1 MIFNFS
7 IIKKH
12 STHFLLYLI
21 IILGPGINTSN
32 AQEVLLGKDTAA
44 VAESAPASPPDTLG
58 RSTPRGAVEG
68 FITAV
73 ANEDYEKAAKYLRL
87 DRVLKKNRNK
97 VRLAQALESVMNDG
111 TVFPYTLMSNDPL
124 GRTDDNLGPNLER
137 IGTATVNNEPFDL
150 LLESTTGK
158 NGEVIWLFSSETI
171 QRLPTQ
177 VESAPIAPLIERVMP
192 DALNKEKW
200 GGVPVGHWL
209 GLIFLI
215 VTAYVLAW
223 ATTKAVL
230 FLIPLLW
237 KRARTDPHAGIIK
250 AFSLPIQIYL
260 TVVFFV
266 VCSQEAGISIIVRQ
280 RFSNLTVVVGLIAV
294 LLLLWQILDTST
306 HYVEK
311 RMGRKRNQAAVS
323 AVLFIRR
330 AAKIALVFIGV
341 IMVLGTFG
349 FDVTTGIAALGIGG
363 IALALGAQK
372 TVENFVGSVT
382 LIADQPV
389 RVGDF
394 CKVGDVVG
402 TVEQIGMRSTQ
413 IRTNDRTVVTI
424 PNGMFSSLQIE
435 NFFHRDRFWFHPV
448 FRIRF
453 DATPDQIRY
462 LLVELRAVLYAHPK
476 VDPSSA
482 RVRFIEIGTDAFK
495 LEVFSYIL
503 AADFDRF
510 LEIQEDIY
518 LRMMDVVA
526 SSGTGFA
533 LSSQTV
539 YLAKEKEPSEEKAAE
554 AHEKVKKWVEDG
566 DLQIPAFDPEYI
578 KDLQNKIV
586 YPPEGSSV
594 YKNEQKEI

>member
-1 MIFNFS
+1 MIFNFR
-7 IIKKH
+7 ILKKH
-12 STHFLLYLI
+12 SAYLLFYSFLF
-21 IILGPGINTSN
+21 LGLGINTSS
-32 AQEVLLGKDTAA
+32 AQEDSPEKDTAA
-44 VAESAPASPPDTLG
+44 IGEAAPALPPDSLG
-58 RSTPRGAVEG
+58 RGTPRGTVEG
-68 FITAV
+68 FISAV
-73 ANEDYEKAAKYLRL
+73 AAENYEKAAMYLRL
-87 DRVLKKNRNK
+87 DRILKKNRDK
-97 VRLAQALESVMNDG
+97 VRLAKALEAVMNDG
-111 TVFPYTLMSNDPL
+111 TVSPYTLMSNDPA
-124 GRTDDNLGPNLER
+124 GKSDDNLGPNLER
-137 IGTATVNNEPFDL
+137 IGTAKVNNEPFDL
-150 LLESTTGK
+150 LLESTKGI

-177 VESAPIAPLIERVMP
+177 VEAAPIAPLIEKVMP
-192 DALNKEKW
+192 DALNKNKW
-200 GGVPVGHWL
+200 GGVPVGHWF

-215 VTAYVLAW
+215 LTAYVLAW
-223 ATTKAVL
+223 AITKAGL
-230 FLIPLLW
+230 FFIPLLW
-237 KRARTDPHAGIIK
+237 KRARNDPHAGIIK

-260 TVVFFV
+260 TVLLFV

-280 RFSNLTVVVGLIAV
+280 RFSNLTVVVGLVA
-294 LLLLWQILDTST
+294 LLLLVWQLLDTST
-306 HYVEK
+306 RYVEK
-311 RMGRKRNQAAVS
+311 RMRKRRNQAAVS
-323 AVLFIRR
+323 AVLFLRR
-330 AAKIALVFIGV
+330 AAKIALVFIGI
-341 IMVLGTFG
+341 IMALGTFG

-413 IRTNDRTVVTI
+413 LRTNDRTVVTI
-424 PNGMFSSLQIE
+424 PNGEFSSLKIE

-462 LLVELRAVLYAHPK
+462 LLVEMRAILYAHPK

-554 AHEKVKKWVEDG
+554 AQEKVKKWVEDG

-594 YKNEQKEI
+594 YKNEQKGI

>member
-1 MIFNFS
+1 MIFNFRLLE
-7 IIKKH
+7 KH
-12 STHFLLYLI
+12 YTYILFCSLFFL
-21 IILGPGINTSN
+21 GAGINTGQ
-32 AQEVLLGKDTAA
+32 AQELGFGKDTTTAA
-44 VAESAPASPPDTLG
+44 VPVLPPDSLG
-58 RSTPRGAVEG
+58 RSTPRGTVEG
-68 FITAV
+68 FISAV
-73 ANEDYEKAAKYLRL
+73 AGENYEKAAMYLRL
-87 DRVLKKNRNK
+87 DKVLKKNRDR
-97 VRLAQALESVMNDG
+97 VRLAKALESLLNDG
-111 TVFPYTLMSNDPL
+111 TVFPYSLMSNDA
-124 GRTDDNLGPNLER
+124 GGKTDDNLGPNLER
-137 IGTATVNNEPFDL
+137 IGTATVNNEPFDI

-177 VESAPIAPLIERVMP
+177 VEAAPIAPLVERVMP
-192 DALNKEKW
+192 DALNARKW
-200 GGVPVGHWL
+200 GGVPAGHWF
-209 GLIFLI
+209 GLIFL
-215 VTAYVLAW
+215 VLLAYLLAW
-223 ATTKAVL
+223 ATTKAML
-230 FLIPLLW
+230 FFIPLVW
-237 KRARTDPHAGIIK
+237 KRARNDPHAGIIK

-266 VCSQEAGISIIVRQ
+266 ICSQEAGISIIVRQ
-280 RFSNLTVVVGLIAV
+280 RLSNLTVVVGLVAL
-294 LLLLWQILDTST
+294 LLLLWQLLNTST
-306 HYVEK
+306 RYVEK
-311 RMGRKRNQAAVS
+311 RMGKKRNQAAVS
-323 AVLFIRR
+323 AVLFLRR
-330 AAKIALVFIGV
+330 AAKIALVFVGI

-424 PNGMFSSLQIE
+424 PNGEFSSLKIE

-462 LLVELRAVLYAHPK
+462 LLVELRAILYAHPK

-503 AADFDRF
+503 AADADRF

-539 YLAKEKEPSEEKAAE
+539 YLAKEKQPSEEKAVE

>member
-1 MIFNFS
+1 MIFTFS
-7 IIKKH
+7 RLNKIPKY
-12 STHFLLYLI
+12 FLLYFVI
-21 IILGPGINTSN
+21 ANALGIHDSMAQSNLFPGDT
-32 AQEVLLGKDTAA
+32 TAA
-44 VAESAPASPPDTLG
+44 AAAPVLPPDSLG
-58 RSTPRGAVEG
+58 RRTPKGTVEG
-68 FITAV
+68 FISAV
-73 ANEDYEKAAKYLRL
+73 AEENYEKASMYMRL
-87 DRVLKKNRNK
+87 DKLLKKNRNK
-97 VRLAQALESVMNDG
+97 VKLAQALEMVMNKG
-111 TVFPYTLMSNDPL
+111 TVLPYTLMSNDEA
-124 GRTDDNLGPNLER
+124 GKADDNLGPELER
-137 IGTATVNNEPFDL
+137 IGTGTVNNESFDL
-150 LLESTTGK
+150 LLERTTAKDG
-158 NGEVIWLFSSETI
+158 GTIWLFSSETI
-171 QRLPTQ
+171 QRLPTS
-177 VESAPIAPLIERVMP
+177 VAAAPIAPLIDRVMP
-192 DALNKEKW
+192 DTLNDTKW
-200 GGVPVGHWL
+200 GGVPVSHWL
-209 GLIFLI
+209 GLVFLI
-215 VTAYVLAW
+215 AAAYVMAW
-223 ATTKAVL
+223 AFTKGVL
-230 FLIPLLW
+230 LLIPLVW
-237 KRARTDPHAGIIK
+237 RKARNDPYAGIIT

-260 TVVFFV
+260 TVVFFAI
-266 VCSQEAGISIIVRQ
+266 CSKEAGISIIVRQ
-280 RFSNLTVVVGLIAV
+280 RFSYLTVVAGLIAA

-306 HYVEK
+306 RYVEK
-311 RMGRKRNQAAVS
+311 RMGKKRNQAAVS

-330 AAKIALVFIGV
+330 AAKIALIFIGI
-341 IMVLGTFG
+341 IMILGTFG

-413 IRTNDRTVVTI
+413 IRTNDRTIVTI
-424 PNGMFSSLQIE
+424 PNGMFASLQIE

-462 LLVELRAVLYAHPK
+462 LLVEMRAILYAHPK

-539 YLAKEKEPSEEKAAE
+539 YLAREKEPSEEKSAE
-554 AHEKVKKWVEDG
+554 VKEKVKKWVEDG
-566 DLQIPAFDPEYI
+566 DLQMPAFDPEYI
-578 KDLQNKIV
+578 KELQNKIV
-586 YPPEGSSV
+586 YPPKGSV
-594 YKNEQKEI
+594 IYKNEQKGI

>member
-1 MIFNFS
+1 MIFNFRLLE
-7 IIKKH
+7 KH
-12 STHFLLYLI
+12 YTY
-21 IILGPGINTSN
+21 ILFYSLFFFSSGINTGQ
-32 AQEVLLGKDTAA
+32 AQDLGFSKDTTTA
-44 VAESAPASPPDTLG
+44 VVPVLPPDSLG
-58 RSTPRGAVEG
+58 RSTPRGTVEA
-68 FITAV
+68 FISAV
-73 ANEDYEKAAKYLRL
+73 AGENYEKAAMYLRL
-87 DRVLKKNRNK
+87 DKVLKKNRDK
-97 VRLAQALESVMNDG
+97 VRLAKALESLLNDG
-111 TVFPYTLMSNDPL
+111 TVFPYSLMSNDPA
-124 GRTDDNLGPNLER
+124 GKTDDNLGPNLER
-137 IGTATVNNEPFDL
+137 IGTATVNNEPFDI
-150 LLESTTGK
+150 LLESTNGK

-177 VESAPIAPLIERVMP
+177 VEAAPIAPLIERVMP
-192 DALNKEKW
+192 DALNASKW
-200 GGVPVGHWL
+200 GGVPAGHWF
-209 GLIFLI
+209 GLIFL
-215 VTAYVLAW
+215 VLLAYLLAW
-223 ATTKAVL
+223 AITKAVL
-230 FLIPLLW
+230 FFIPLVW
-237 KRARTDPHAGIIK
+237 RRARNDPHAGIIK

-280 RFSNLTVVVGLIAV
+280 RFSNLTVVVGLVAL
-294 LLLLWQILDTST
+294 LLLLWQLLNTST
-306 HYVEK
+306 RYVEK
-311 RMGRKRNQAAVS
+311 RMGKKRNQAAVS
-323 AVLFIRR
+323 AVLFLRR
-330 AAKIALVFIGV
+330 AAKIALVFVGI

-424 PNGMFSSLQIE
+424 PNGEFSSLKIE

-462 LLVELRAVLYAHPK
+462 LLVELRAILYAHPK

-539 YLAKEKEPSEEKAAE
+539 YLAKEKQPSEEKAAE
-554 AHEKVKKWVEDG
+554 AHEKVRKWVEDG

-594 YKNEQKEI
+594 YKNEQKDI

>member
-1 MIFNFS
+1 MVFNFRTLKRCS
-7 IIKKH
+7 A
-12 STHFLLYLI
+12 HFLLVFFT
-21 IILGPGINTSN
+21 LGALTSYG
-32 AQEVLLGKDTAA
+32 QDGFLKSDTTAA
-44 VAESAPASPPDTLG
+44 EAAPALPPDSLG
-58 RSTPRGAVEG
+58 RRTPRGTVEG
-68 FITAV
+68 FISAV
-73 ANEDYEKAAKYLRL
+73 AEENYEKAAMYLRT
-87 DRVLKKNRNK
+87 DKVLKKNRNK
-97 VRLAQALESVMNDG
+97 VKLAQALEHVMSDG
-111 TVFPYTLMSNDPL
+111 TIFPYTLMSNDEK
-124 GRTDDNLGPNLER
+124 GKQDDNLGPSLER
-137 IGTATVNNEPFDL
+137 IGTASVNNESFDL
-150 LLESTTGK
+150 LLESTTAKDG
-158 NGEVIWLFSSETI
+158 GTIWLFSSETI

-177 VESAPIAPLIERVMP
+177 VEAAPMAPLIDRLMP
-192 DALNKEKW
+192 EVLNSTKW
-200 GGVPVGHWL
+200 GGVPISHWF
-209 GLIFLI
+209 GLILLI
-215 VTAYVLAW
+215 VVAYVMAW
-223 ATTKAVL
+223 VLTKAFL
-230 FLIPLLW
+230 LLIPLLW
-237 KRARTDPHAGIIK
+237 KKSRNDPYAGILR
-250 AFSLPIQIYL
+250 AFSLPVQTYL
-260 TVVFFV
+260 TVLFFV
-266 VCSQEAGISIIVRQ
+266 ICSKEAGISIIVRQ
-280 RFSNLTVVVGLIAV
+280 RFSNLTVVVGLVAL
-294 LLLLWQILDTST
+294 LLLLWQLLDTST
-306 HYVEK
+306 RYVEK
-311 RMGRKRNQAAVS
+311 RMGKRRNQAAVS
-323 AVLFIRR
+323 AVLFLRR
-330 AAKIALVFIGV
+330 AAKIALVFVGI

-394 CKVGDVVG
+394 CKVGDIVG

-424 PNGMFSSLQIE
+424 PNGEFSSLKIE

-453 DATPDQIRY
+453 EATPDQLRY
-462 LLVELRAVLYAHPK
+462 LLVEMRAVLYAHPK

-526 SSGTGFA
+526 ASGTGFA

-539 YLAKEKEPSEEKAAE
+539 YLAREKQPSEEKTAE
-554 AHEKVKKWVEDG
+554 VHETVKKWVEDG
-566 DLQIPAFDPEYI
+566 DLQIPAFDPERI

-594 YKNEQKEI
+594 YKNEQKGI

>member
-1 MIFNFS
+1 MIFNFLTL
-7 IIKKH
+7 KKLQ
-12 STHFLLYLI
+12 THFLLLFLI
-21 IILGPGINTSN
+21 LVTGTSY
-32 AQEVLLGKDTAA
+32 AQGDSAAADTSAA
-44 VAESAPASPPDTLG
+44 EAPALPPDSLG
-58 RSTPRGAVEG
+58 RRTPRGTVEG
-68 FITAV
+68 FISAV
-73 ANEDYEKAAKYLRL
+73 AAEDYEKAAMYLRL
-87 DRVLKKNRNK
+87 DKVLKKNRNK
-97 VRLAQALESVMNDG
+97 VKLAQALEQVLNEG
-111 TVFPYTLMSNDPL
+111 TVFPYSLMSNEP
-124 GRTDDNLGPNLER
+124 GGKTDDKLGPNLER
-137 IGTATVNNEPFDL
+137 IGTASVNNEPFDL

-158 NGEVIWLFSSETI
+158 DGGTIWLFSSETI

-177 VESAPIAPLIERVMP
+177 VEAAPIAPLIDRLMP
-192 DALNKEKW
+192 DALSQTKW
-200 GGVPVGHWL
+200 GGVPVSHWL

-215 VTAYVLAW
+215 VLAYVMAW
-223 ATTKAVL
+223 ALTKGFL
-230 FLIPLLW
+230 LLIPLLW
-237 KRARTDPHAGIIK
+237 VRARNDPHAGIIK

-266 VCSQEAGISIIVRQ
+266 VCSKEAGISIIVRQ
-280 RFSNLTVVVGLIAV
+280 RFSNLTVVVGLIAI
-294 LLLLWQILDTST
+294 LLLLWQLLDTST
-306 HYVEK
+306 RYVEK
-311 RMGRKRNQAAVS
+311 RMSKRRNQAAVS
-323 AVLFIRR
+323 AVLFLRR

-341 IMVLGTFG
+341 IMVLDTFG

-394 CKVGDVVG
+394 CKVGDIVG

-424 PNGMFSSLQIE
+424 PNGEFSSLKIE

-453 DATPDQIRY
+453 DASPDQLRY
-462 LLVELRAVLYAHPK
+462 LLVEMRAVLYAHPK

-526 SSGTGFA
+526 ASGTGFA

-539 YLAKEKEPSEEKAAE
+539 YMAREKEPSEEKRAE
-554 AHEKVKKWVEDG
+554 VHEKVKKWIEDG
-566 DLQIPAFDPEYI
+566 ELQIPAFDPERI

-594 YKNEQKEI
+594 YKNEQKGI

>member
-1 MIFNFS
+1 MIFNFLTL
-7 IIKKH
+7 KKLQ
-12 STHFLLYLI
+12 THFLLLFLI
-21 IILGPGINTSN
+21 LVTGTSY
-32 AQEVLLGKDTAA
+32 AQGASAAADTSAA
-44 VAESAPASPPDTLG
+44 EAPALPPDSLG
-58 RSTPRGAVEG
+58 RRTPRGTVEG
-68 FITAV
+68 FISAV
-73 ANEDYEKAAKYLRL
+73 AAEDYEKAAMYLRL
-87 DRVLKKNRNK
+87 DKVLRKNRNK
-97 VRLAQALESVMNDG
+97 VKLAQALEQVLNEG
-111 TVFPYTLMSNDPL
+111 TVFPYSLMSNEP
-124 GRTDDNLGPNLER
+124 GGETDDKLGPNLER
-137 IGTATVNNEPFDL
+137 IGTASVNNEPFDL

-158 NGEVIWLFSSETI
+158 DGGTIWLFSSETI

-177 VESAPIAPLIERVMP
+177 VEAAPIAPLIDRLMP
-192 DALNKEKW
+192 DALSQTKW
-200 GGVPVGHWL
+200 GGVPVSHWL

-215 VTAYVLAW
+215 VLAYVLAW
-223 ATTKAVL
+223 ALTKGFL
-230 FLIPLLW
+230 LLIPLLW
-237 KRARTDPHAGIIK
+237 VRARNDPHAGIIK

-266 VCSQEAGISIIVRQ
+266 VCSKEAGISIIVRQ
-280 RFSNLTVVVGLIAV
+280 RFSNLTVVVGLIAI
-294 LLLLWQILDTST
+294 LLLLWQLLDTST
-306 HYVEK
+306 RYVEK
-311 RMGRKRNQAAVS
+311 RMSKRRNQAAVS
-323 AVLFIRR
+323 AVLFLRR

-341 IMVLGTFG
+341 IMVLDTFG

-394 CKVGDVVG
+394 CKVGDIVG

-424 PNGMFSSLQIE
+424 PNGEFSSLKIE

-453 DATPDQIRY
+453 DASPDQLRF
-462 LLVELRAVLYAHPK
+462 LLVEMRAVLYAHPK

-526 SSGTGFA
+526 ASGTGFA

-539 YLAKEKEPSEEKAAE
+539 YMAREKEPSEEKRAE
-554 AHEKVKKWVEDG
+554 VHEKVKKWIEDG
-566 DLQIPAFDPEYI
+566 ELQIPAFDPERI

-594 YKNEQKEI
+594 YKNEQKGI

>member
-1 MIFNFS
+1 MIFTFS
-7 IIKKH
+7 RLKKILKY
-12 STHFLLYLI
+12 FLLYFVI
-21 IILGPGINTSN
+21 ANALGIHDSLAQSNLFPGDT
-32 AQEVLLGKDTAA
+32 TAA
-44 VAESAPASPPDTLG
+44 AAAPVLPPDSLG
-58 RSTPRGAVEG
+58 RRTPKGTVEG
-68 FITAV
+68 FISAV
-73 ANEDYEKAAKYLRL
+73 AEENYEKASMYMRL
-87 DRVLKKNRNK
+87 DKLLKKNRNK
-97 VRLAQALESVMNDG
+97 VKLAQALEMVMNKG
-111 TVFPYTLMSNDPL
+111 TVLPYTLMSNDEA
-124 GRTDDNLGPNLER
+124 GKADDNLGPELER
-137 IGTATVNNEPFDL
+137 IGTGTVNNESFDL
-150 LLESTTGK
+150 LLERTTAKDG
-158 NGEVIWLFSSETI
+158 GTIWLFSSETI
-171 QRLPTQ
+171 QRLPTS
-177 VESAPIAPLIERVMP
+177 VAAAPIAPLIDRVMP
-192 DALNKEKW
+192 DTLNDTKW
-200 GGVPVGHWL
+200 GGVPVSHWL
-209 GLIFLI
+209 GLVFLI
-215 VTAYVLAW
+215 AAAYVMAW
-223 ATTKAVL
+223 AFTKGVL
-230 FLIPLLW
+230 LLIPLVW
-237 KRARTDPHAGIIK
+237 RKARNDPYAGIIT

-260 TVVFFV
+260 TVVFFAI
-266 VCSQEAGISIIVRQ
+266 CSKEAGISIIVRQ
-280 RFSNLTVVVGLIAV
+280 RFSYLTVVAGLIAA

-306 HYVEK
+306 RYVEK
-311 RMGRKRNQAAVS
+311 RMGKKRNQAAVS

-330 AAKIALVFIGV
+330 AAKIALIVIGI
-341 IMVLGTFG
+341 IMILGTFG

-413 IRTNDRTVVTI
+413 IRTNDRTIVTI
-424 PNGMFSSLQIE
+424 PNGMFASLQIE

-462 LLVELRAVLYAHPK
+462 LLVEMRAILYAHPK

-539 YLAKEKEPSEEKAAE
+539 YLAREKEPSEEKSAE
-554 AHEKVKKWVEDG
+554 VKEKVKKWVEDG
-566 DLQIPAFDPEYI
+566 ELQMPAFDPEYI
-578 KDLQNKIV
+578 KELQNKIV
-586 YPPEGSSV
+586 YPPKGSV
-594 YKNEQKEI
+594 IYKNEQKGI

>member
-1 MIFNFS
+1 MIFNFR
-7 IIKKH
+7 IFNKYPAY
-12 STHFLLYLI
+12 FLVCSLLF
-21 IILGPGINTSN
+21 LSVGITTGR
-32 AQEVLLGKDTAA
+32 AQEIALGKDTTATGEA
-44 VAESAPASPPDTLG
+44 VPVLPPDSLG

-68 FITAV
+68 FISAV
-73 ANEDYEKAAKYLRL
+73 ADENYEKAAMYLRL
-87 DRVLKKNRNK
+87 DRVLKKNRDK
-97 VRLAQALESVMNDG
+97 VRLARALEGLLNEG
-111 TVFPYTLMSNDPL
+111 TVFPYSLMSKDPA
-124 GRTDDNLGPNLER
+124 GKTDDNLGPNLER
-137 IGTATVNNEPFDL
+137 IGTASVNNEPFDI
-150 LLESTTGK
+150 LLESTNGK

-177 VESAPIAPLIERVMP
+177 VEAAPIAPFIERVMP
-192 DALNKEKW
+192 DALNAKKW
-200 GGVPVGHWL
+200 GGVPAGHWF

-215 VTAYVLAW
+215 VAAYLLAW
-223 ATTKAVL
+223 AITKTVL
-230 FLIPLLW
+230 FFIPLVW
-237 KRARTDPHAGIIK
+237 KRARNDPHAGIIR

-280 RFSNLTVVVGLIAV
+280 RFSNFTVVVGLVAL
-294 LLLLWQILDTST
+294 LLLLWQLLDTST
-306 HYVEK
+306 RYVEK
-311 RMGRKRNQAAVS
+311 RMGKKRNQAAVS
-323 AVLFIRR
+323 AVLFLRR
-330 AAKIALVFIGV
+330 AAKIALVFVGI

-424 PNGMFSSLQIE
+424 PNGEFSSLKIE

-462 LLVELRAVLYAHPK
+462 LLVEMRAILYAHPK

-482 RVRFIEIGTDAFK
+482 RVRFVEIGSDAFK

-554 AHEKVKKWVEDG
+554 AEEKVKKWVEDG

-594 YKNEQKEI
+594 YKNEQKGI

>member
-1 MIFNFS
+1 MIFTFS
-7 IIKKH
+7 RLKKFP
-12 STHFLLYLI
+12 THFLLYFI
-21 IILGPGINTSN
+21 IASALGMNGTQ
-32 AQEVLLGKDTAA
+32 AQTNLFSSDTAA
-44 VAESAPASPPDTLG
+44 AEAAPAIPPDSLG
-58 RSTPRGAVEG
+58 RRTPRGTVEG
-68 FITAV
+68 FISAV
-73 ANEDYEKAAKYLRL
+73 AEENYEKASMYMRL
-87 DRVLKKNRNK
+87 DKVLKKNRDK
-97 VRLAQALESVMNDG
+97 VKLAQALEMVMNEG
-111 TVFPYTLMSNDPL
+111 TVLPYTLMSNDEA
-124 GRTDDNLGPNLER
+124 GKIDDNLGPDLER
-137 IGTATVNNEPFDL
+137 IGTGSVNNESFDL
-150 LLESTTGK
+150 LLESTTAKDG
-158 NGEVIWLFSSETI
+158 GTIWLFSSETI
-171 QRLPTQ
+171 QRLPTS
-177 VESAPIAPLIERVMP
+177 VDAAPIAPLIDRVMP
-192 DALNKEKW
+192 DALNDTKW
-200 GGVPVGHWL
+200 GGVPVSHWL
-209 GLIFLI
+209 GLLFLI
-215 VTAYVLAW
+215 AAAYVMAW
-223 ATTKAVL
+223 ALTKGL
-230 FLIPLLW
+230 LLLIPLLW
-237 KRARTDPHAGIIK
+237 RKARKDPYVGIIK

-260 TVVFFV
+260 TVVFFA
-266 VCSQEAGISIIVRQ
+266 VCSKEAGISIIVRQ
-280 RFSNLTVVVGLIAV
+280 RFSSLTVVAGLVAA

-306 HYVEK
+306 RYVEK
-311 RMGRKRNQAAVS
+311 RMGKKRNQAAVS

-330 AAKIALVFIGV
+330 AAKIALVFLGV

-413 IRTNDRTVVTI
+413 IRTNDRTIVTI

-462 LLVELRAVLYAHPK
+462 LLVEMRAILYAHPK

-495 LEVFSYIL
+495 LEVFSYIM

-539 YLAKEKEPSEEKAAE
+539 YLAREKQPSEEKSAE
-554 AHEKVKKWVEDG
+554 VEEKVKKWVEDG
-566 DLQIPAFDPEYI
+566 DLQMPAFDPEYI
-578 KDLQNKIV
+578 KELQNKIV
-586 YPPEGSSV
+586 YPPKGSV
-594 YKNEQKEI
+594 IYKNEQKDI

>member
-1 MIFNFS
+1 MIFTFS
-7 IIKKH
+7 RLKKFP
-12 STHFLLYLI
+12 THFLLYFI
-21 IILGPGINTSN
+21 IASALGMNDSI
-32 AQEVLLGKDTAA
+32 AQTNLFSSDTTAA
-44 VAESAPASPPDTLG
+44 EAAPVIPPDSLG
-58 RSTPRGAVEG
+58 RRTPRGTVEG
-68 FITAV
+68 FISAV
-73 ANEDYEKAAKYLRL
+73 AEENYEKASMYMRL
-87 DRVLKKNRNK
+87 DKVLKKNRNK
-97 VRLAQALESVMNDG
+97 VKLAQALEMVMNEG
-111 TVFPYTLMSNDPL
+111 TVLPYTLMSNDEA
-124 GRTDDNLGPNLER
+124 GKMDDNLGPDLER
-137 IGTATVNNEPFDL
+137 IGTGSVNNESFDL
-150 LLESTTGK
+150 LLEKTTAKDG
-158 NGEVIWLFSSETI
+158 GTIWLFSSETI
-171 QRLPTQ
+171 QRLPTS
-177 VESAPIAPLIERVMP
+177 VAAAPIAPLIDRIMP
-192 DALNKEKW
+192 DALNDKKW
-200 GGVPVGHWL
+200 GGVPVSHWM
-209 GLIFLI
+209 GLLFLI
-215 VTAYVLAW
+215 AAAYVMAW
-223 ATTKAVL
+223 ALTKGVL
-230 FLIPLLW
+230 LLIPLLW
-237 KRARTDPHAGIIK
+237 RKARKDPYVGIIK

-260 TVVFFV
+260 TVVFFAI
-266 VCSQEAGISIIVRQ
+266 CSKEAGISIIVRQ
-280 RFSNLTVVVGLIAV
+280 RFSTLTVVAGLVAA

-306 HYVEK
+306 RYVEK
-311 RMGRKRNQAAVS
+311 RMGKKRNQAAVS

-330 AAKIALVFIGV
+330 AAKIALVFLGV

-413 IRTNDRTVVTI
+413 IRTNDRTIVTI

-462 LLVELRAVLYAHPK
+462 LLVEMRAILYAHPK

-495 LEVFSYIL
+495 LEVFSYIM

-539 YLAKEKEPSEEKAAE
+539 YLAREKQPSEEKSAE
-554 AHEKVKKWVEDG
+554 VEAKVKKWVEDG
-566 DLQIPAFDPEYI
+566 DLQMPAFDPEYI
-578 KDLQNKIV
+578 KELQNKIV
-586 YPPEGSSV
+586 YPPKGSV
-594 YKNEQKEI
+594 IYKNEQKGI

>member
-1 MIFNFS
+1 MIFTFS
-7 IIKKH
+7 RLKKIPKY
-12 STHFLLYLI
+12 FLLYFVI
-21 IILGPGINTSN
+21 ANALGIHDSMAQSNLFPGDT
-32 AQEVLLGKDTAA
+32 TAA
-44 VAESAPASPPDTLG
+44 AAAPVLPPDSLG
-58 RSTPRGAVEG
+58 RRTPKGTVEG
-68 FITAV
+68 FISAV
-73 ANEDYEKAAKYLRL
+73 AEENYEKASMYMRL
-87 DRVLKKNRNK
+87 DKLLKKNRNK
-97 VRLAQALESVMNDG
+97 VKLAQALEMVMNKG
-111 TVFPYTLMSNDPL
+111 TVLPYTLMSNDEA
-124 GRTDDNLGPNLER
+124 GKADDNLGPELER
-137 IGTATVNNEPFDL
+137 IGTGTVNNESFDL
-150 LLESTTGK
+150 LLERTTAKDG
-158 NGEVIWLFSSETI
+158 GTIWLFSSETI
-171 QRLPTQ
+171 QRLPTS
-177 VESAPIAPLIERVMP
+177 VAAAPIAPLIDRVMP
-192 DALNKEKW
+192 DTLNDTKW
-200 GGVPVGHWL
+200 GGVPVSHWL
-209 GLIFLI
+209 GLVFLI
-215 VTAYVLAW
+215 AAAYVMAW
-223 ATTKAVL
+223 AFTKGVL
-230 FLIPLLW
+230 LLIPLVW
-237 KRARTDPHAGIIK
+237 RKARNDPYAGIIT

-260 TVVFFV
+260 TVVFFAI
-266 VCSQEAGISIIVRQ
+266 CSKEAGISIIVRQ
-280 RFSNLTVVVGLIAV
+280 RFSYLTVVAGLIAA

-306 HYVEK
+306 RYVEK
-311 RMGRKRNQAAVS
+311 RMGKKRNQAAVS

-330 AAKIALVFIGV
+330 AAKIALIFIGI
-341 IMVLGTFG
+341 IMILGTFG

-413 IRTNDRTVVTI
+413 IRTNDRTIVTI
-424 PNGMFSSLQIE
+424 PNGMFASLQIE

-462 LLVELRAVLYAHPK
+462 LLVEMRAILYAHPK

-539 YLAKEKEPSEEKAAE
+539 YLAREKEPSEEKSAE
-554 AHEKVKKWVEDG
+554 VKEKVKKWVEDG
-566 DLQIPAFDPEYI
+566 DLQMPAFDPEYI
-578 KDLQNKIV
+578 KELQNKIV
-586 YPPEGSSV
+586 YPPKGSV
-594 YKNEQKEI
+594 IYKNEQKGI

>member
-1 MIFNFS
+1 MIFNFH
-7 IIKKH
+7 ILKKH
-12 STHFLLYLI
+12 LTYLVFYAVVFLGTGMGRSLAQ
-21 IILGPGINTSN
+21 GI
-32 AQEVLLGKDTAA
+32 AAGKDTAA
-44 VAESAPASPPDTLG
+44 AGEAVPALPPDSLG
-58 RSTPRGAVEG
+58 RGTPRGAVEG
-68 FITAV
+68 FISAV
-73 ANEDYEKAAKYLRL
+73 ASENYEKAAKYLRL
-87 DRVLKKNRNK
+87 DKVLKKNRDK
-97 VRLAQALESVMNDG
+97 VRLAKALEAVMNDG
-111 TVFPYTLMSNDPL
+111 TLFPYSLMSNDP
-124 GRTDDNLGPNLER
+124 GGKTDDNLGPNLER
-137 IGTATVNNEPFDL
+137 IGTASVNNEPFDL

-171 QRLPTQ
+171 QRLPSQ
-177 VESAPIAPLIERVMP
+177 VEAAPVAPLIEQMMP
-192 DALNKEKW
+192 DALNAKKW
-200 GGVPVGHWL
+200 GGVPVGHWF
-209 GLIFLI
+209 GLILLI
-215 VTAYVLAW
+215 LVAYILAW
-223 ATTKAVL
+223 AITKALL
-230 FLIPLLW
+230 FFIPLLW
-237 KRARTDPHAGIIK
+237 KRARNDPHAGIIK

-266 VCSQEAGISIIVRQ
+266 IYSQQAGISIIVRQ
-280 RFSNLTVVVGLIAV
+280 RFSNLTVVVGLVA
-294 LLLLWQILDTST
+294 LLLLIWQLLDTST
-306 HYVEK
+306 RYAEK
-311 RMGRKRNQAAVS
+311 RMGKKRNQAAVS
-323 AVLFIRR
+323 AVLFLRR
-330 AAKIALVFIGV
+330 AAKIALVFVGI

-424 PNGMFSSLQIE
+424 PNGEFSSLKIE

-462 LLVELRAVLYAHPK
+462 LLVELRAILYAHPK

-539 YLAKEKEPSEEKAAE
+539 YLAKEKAPSEEKAAE
-554 AHEKVKKWVEDG
+554 AQEKVKKWVEDG
-566 DLQIPAFDPEYI
+566 ELQIPAFDPEYI